1 MNRIAVVGGNGKFI
15 EFLKLTGVDIVIT
28 DSVSDVINDK
38 EIDALILLPKYD
50 KGFEVVKQLS
60 LDDIEILA
68 RRKRRGFRVYAEN
81 YLSYNT
87 YNVSVFGCEITGNV
101 CHINNESLCAQ
112 NGLQYIMGGDRILQA
127 AGAAYLPA
135 IAKMTDPYVLEKRI
149 LLSKG
154 HYVGTSQIANNN
166 VSDSLPVLIQSG
178 SVYTALIS
186 LSNFDCVNLRPNY
199 RWKKIYGHIF
209 SFILDTD
216 VQNVEGAFEKSFPPL
231 KTRMNPYSKIEE
243 SSWPDLCRNALCDA
257 VKWHFDS
264 GIILGETGEQG
275 SVEMSMSNNGQE
287 LYCNRRVDAGMYT
300 GWLLYAAGKYF
311 KREEWMLTGENV
323 FQYFAEN
330 AQLEGGRQDGL
341 YTWYYNKD
349 AGPHDIY
356 SIDCG
361 RDGIALCNMYKLTG
375 NDSYLERIRRL
386 ADGFS
391 NWMNGDLLYSNYMQ
405 YEEPLSD
412 KPYVPGGGTRTPAV
426 YAEMVSFMVMASK
439 LTGERKYLDIVL
451 AIGDKLVQSYPNYE
465 YYGHTTSSRNARL
478 LLLLLCIHVTGERDY
493 SQLINSMIDYLASL
507 QLPCGGI
514 YSEDNITFE
523 NNINANSESGI
534 TTPWD
539 NDRISDQLYC
549 VNNTLAALSVLKQI
563 PEDSGINKTKGMDMF
578 RKLLEYIVKIQIVSE
593 DKRFQGGWMRAYSM
607 THKEYYGLDLDK
619 FWGSYCIMAGWTM
632 GILPLAILSE
642 LTDESPYAIS
652 S

>member
-1 MNRIAVVGGNGKFI
+1 MNKIAVIGGGRKFI
-15 EFLKLTGVDIVIT
+15 EFLKLTGA
-28 DSVSDVINDK
+28 DVVVTASASEAIADDEIN
-38 EIDALILLPKYD
+38 ALILLPEYD
-50 KGFEVVKQLS
+50 KGCETVKQLS
-60 LDDIEILA
+60 LEDMEVLA
-68 RRKRRGFRVYAEN
+68 KRKRNGFRVYAEN

-87 YNVSVFGCEITGNV
+87 YNVSVFGCEVIGKI

-112 NGLQYIMGGDRILQA
+112 NGLQYIMGGERILQA

-135 IAKMTDPYVLEKRI
+135 IAKLTDPYVLEKRI

-154 HYVGTSQIANNN
+154 HYVGTSQIAHNN
-166 VSDSLPVLIQSG
+166 VPDSLPVLIQSG

-186 LSNFDCVNLRPNY
+186 LSEFDSVNLRPNY
-199 RWKKIYGHIF
+199 RWKKIYGHVF
-209 SFILDTD
+209 SFILNIDAKE
-216 VQNVEGAFEKSFPPL
+216 VETAFEKCFPPL
-231 KTRMNPYSKIEE
+231 KTRMQLHSKIEE
-243 SSWPDLCRNALCDA
+243 NNWSDLCSHALYDA

-264 GIILGETGEQG
+264 GIILGENGVKG
-275 SVEMSMSNNGQE
+275 AVEMIMSNNGQD

-300 GWLLYAAGKYF
+300 GWLLYAAGKHF
-311 KREEWMLTGENV
+311 NREEWMLTGENV
-323 FQYFAEN
+323 FRYFAEN

-375 NDSYLERIRRL
+375 NESYLKRIHRL
-386 ADGFS
+386 ADGFV
-391 NWMNGDLLYSNYMQ
+391 NWMNGDLLYSNYMR

-412 KPYVPGGGTRTPAV
+412 KPYIPGGSTCTPAV
-426 YAEMVSFMVMASK
+426 YAEMVSFMVMASH
-439 LTGERKYLDIVL
+439 LTGERKYLDVVL
-451 AIGDKLVQSYPNYE
+451 KIADKMVQAYPDYE

-493 SQLINSMIDYLASL
+493 SCLINKLIDYLSSI

-523 NNINANSESGI
+523 RNINVNSESGI
-534 TTPWD
+534 TAPWE

-549 VNNTLAALSVLKQI
+549 VNNTLAALSVLKQV
-563 PEDSGINKTKGMDMF
+563 PEDSDINKTKGMAMF
-578 RKLLEYIVKIQIVSE
+578 RRLLEYIVKIQIVSE

-607 THKEYYGLDLDK
+607 THEEYYGLDLDK

-632 GILPLAILSE
+632 GILPLALLSE
-642 LTDESPYAIS
+642 LTDECPYI
-652 S
+652 